1 MKAKNI
7 KYQRQY
13 IEELI
18 GIDLAP
24 LGNTSV
30 QCISCCHLAIVGEF
44 FSSRKFVDSILRSSC
59 IKDWEEGS

>member
-44 FSSRKFVDSILRSSC
+44 FFL
-59 IKDWEEGS
+59 